1 MSYSG
6 PIATLLN
13 EKKKIHNVSLF
24 FAYLQ
29 STVQF
34 LKCKYIVNSI

>member
-13 EKKKIHNVSLF
+13 EKKIHNVSLF
-24 FAYLQ
+24 FAYPQ